1 MLYCLNTLKYKMSF
15 LSLFLIF
22 IALEFFEST
31 WQKSD
36 TLYGLIYNNFSIFNK
51 NIILYFLL
59 HTTFFYTIFLSFY
72 LNNFSFWMSS
82 ILVIKFLDISFK
94 LTIMQK
100 LLNGKDIN
108 QIIPMNINMNLVFR
122 YMNVFIYPLT
132 FLFAAGL

>member
-1 MLYCLNTLKYKMSF
+1 MTI

-59 HTTFFYTIFLSFY
+59 HTTFFFTILVSFY
-72 LNNFSFWMSS
+72 LNNFNFWMSS

-94 LTIMQK
+94 LTLMQK
-100 LLNGKDIN
+100 LSSGKELNE
-108 QIIPMNINMNLVFR
+108 IIPMNINMNLIFR
-122 YMNVFIYPLT
+122 YMNVLIYPLT
-132 FLFAAGL
+132 FLFAVGL

>member
-1 MLYCLNTLKYKMSF
+1 MTI

-59 HTTFFYTIFLSFY
+59 HTTFFFTILVSFY
-72 LNNFSFWMSS
+72 LNNFNFWMSS

-94 LTIMQK
+94 LTLMQK
-100 LLNGKDIN
+100 LSSGKELNE
-108 QIIPMNINMNLVFR
+108 IIPMNINMNLVFR
-122 YMNVFIYPLT
+122 YMNLVIYPLT
-132 FLFAAGL
+132 FLFAVAL

>member
-1 MLYCLNTLKYKMSF
+1 MSILTL
-15 LSLFLIF
+15 LLIF
-22 IALEFFEST
+22 IVLEFFEST

-59 HTTFFYTIFLSFY
+59 HTTFFYTIFVSFY
-72 LNNFSFWMSS
+72 LNNFNFWMSS

-100 LLNGKDIN
+100 LSSGKDLN
-108 QIIPMNINMNLVFR
+108 EIIPMNINMNLAFR
-122 YMNVFIYPLT
+122 YMNLIIYPLT
-132 FLFAAGL
+132 FLFAVAL